1 MFSRCKEVL
10 IPADSMNTAF
20 GRRTEENSFM
30 SFRLLLATNGSCGCL
45 GAVLTA
51 GRELRRRG
59 HAVRL
64 IADQAMRAEVEAAG
78 FEVSTWKEASTADAV
93 EAAADPS
100 LEDWLRRAVFDPI
113 AIHASEIRDELD
125 RVATDAILSIDMLF
139 GAALA
144 AEAAG
149 IPIAMLSCDVSVRPL
164 PGVPP
169 RGKFAEATEN
179 AREHSE
185 TVAANVRWTETL
197 NGFLPALNKARL
209 DLGLAGL
216 SDASDQFD
224 RAARFFIAS
233 EQDFDPQA
241 GPLPENVR
249 YVGSLR
255 QESMHDGFKADSAA
269 SSLVREMEAIVVARR
284 RFRAGSF
291 SNEAGT
297 RPYRLYVPSGYDGSK
312 LPLVVMLHGCLQS
325 PDDFASGTRM
335 NLLAEDNRYLICY
348 PQQIASA
355 NVGKCWNWFEVADQQ
370 RDKGEPAIIAG
381 ITREVMSEYAV
392 DAQRVYV
399 AGLSAGG
406 ATAATMGQL
415 YPDLYAAVGVH
426 SGLPCGAAHDLDS
439 AFSAMSGGTG
449 LAAKS
454 ATSATIRAA
463 MPTIVF
469 HGDLDTT
476 VNPINGDEVTAQAL
490 RATRVASKIEEEDVT
505 AARRYKR
512 IRFTDTA
519 GHTAV
524 EQWTIHD
531 VGHAWSGGSKAGSF
545 TDPNGPDASSEMLRF
560 FLEHPR
566 RSGA

>member
-1 MFSRCKEVL
+1 MT
-10 IPADSMNTAF
+10 TAS
-20 GRRTEENSFM
+20 GQRTGPEENSFM
-30 SFRLLLATNGSCGCL
+30 SFSLLLSTDGSCGCL

-64 IADQAMRAEVEAAG
+64 IADQAMRAEAEAAG
-78 FEVSTWKEASTADAV
+78 FEVSTWKHASTADAV
-93 EAAADPS
+93 AAADPS
-100 LEDWLRRAVFDPI
+100 LEDWVRRAIFDPI
-113 AIHASEIRDELD
+113 AIRASEIRDELD
-125 RVATDAILSIDMLF
+125 RVATDAILSIDMLL

-149 IPIAMLSCDVSVRPL
+149 IPIAMLSCDDGVRPL

-169 RGKFAEATEN
+169 RGSSLRRPKAPG
-179 AREHSE
+179 EHSE
-185 TVAANVRWTETL
+185 TAAANVRWTETL

-209 DLGLAGL
+209 DLGLTAL

-224 RAARFFIAS
+224 RAARVFIAS
-233 EQDFDPQA
+233 DQDFDPQA

-255 QESMHDGFKADSAA
+255 QESMQDGFKADPAA
-269 SSLVREMEAIVVARR
+269 SRLVREMEAIAAARR
-284 RFRAGSF
+284 RFQAGSF

-297 RPYRLYVPSGYDGSK
+297 RPYRLYVPSDYDGGK

-325 PDDFASGTRM
+325 PEDFAAGTRM
-335 NLLAEDNRYLICY
+335 NLLAEDKGCLICY

-355 NVGKCWNWFEVADQQ
+355 NIGKCWNWFEVADQQ
-370 RDKGEPAIIAG
+370 RDQGEPAIIAG
-381 ITREVMSEYAV
+381 ITRKVMSEYAV

-439 AFSAMSGGTG
+439 ALSAMSEGTG
-449 LAAKS
+449 PAAKS

-463 MPTIVF
+463 VPTIVF

-476 VNPINGDEVTAQAL
+476 VNPINGDEVTAQAVQ
-490 RATRVASKIEEEDVT
+490 ATRVASKIEEEDVT
-505 AARRYKR
+505 AARKYKR

-519 GHTAV
+519 GYTAV

-545 TDPNGPDASSEMLRF
+545 TDPHGPDASSEMLRF
-560 FLEHPR
+560 FLDHSR